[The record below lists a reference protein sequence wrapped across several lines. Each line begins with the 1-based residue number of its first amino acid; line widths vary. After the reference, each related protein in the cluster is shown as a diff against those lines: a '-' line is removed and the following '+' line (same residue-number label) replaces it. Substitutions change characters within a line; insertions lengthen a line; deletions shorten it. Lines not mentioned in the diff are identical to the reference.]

1 MFAFTLLV
9 ASLLCLAFDSTKLVG
24 LVGMTLVFYLYPP
37 LLVAFLVLGGVGLL
51 FIDNQ

>member
-24 LVGMTLVFYLYPP
+24 FVGMILLFYMYPP
-37 LLVAFLVLGGVGLL
+37 LLVVFLILIAFGLL